1 MKVEEVPQD
10 DKYLGRTNL
19 REVCYAVDENGEY
32 CQVLSVGWEPKN
44 EALSLAWESIS
55 EEAEA
60 IRHEVLDRRKSPL
73 AYHMEKH
80 LFDTSLLAAYAGF
93 SKRTVKKHLQPGV
106 FACLDDRTLGR
117 YAEVLNISIEEL
129 KKV

>member
-1 MKVEEVPQD
+1 MKIEEVPQD
-10 DKYLGRTNL
+10 DRFLGRTTIRDMYYAL
-19 REVCYAVDENGEY
+19 DREGEY
-32 CQVLSVGWEPKN
+32 RQVVSVGWEAKN
-44 EALSLAWESIS
+44 EALSLAWEAVS

-60 IRHEVLDRRKSPL
+60 VRREVLAGRKSPL

-80 LFDTSLLAAYAGF
+80 LFDTGLLASYAGF
-93 SKRTVKKHLQPGV
+93 SKRTVRKHLQPGA
-106 FACLDDRTLGR
+106 FEGLDGRTLGR